1 MKINHEIRDKAAL
14 DNAIVLREIADRMLS
29 EANRSNRTLDSIFY
43 AHLLMSCAGF
53 LDDFR
58 KENTELRAQLVA
70 FQKAANLTVAV
81 DPAKE
86 GSEHTC
92 YTPLAKGTRVFLKV
106 HPHRHGTIEHS
117 LRSGRNDHRYY
128 VCFDS
133 EFEDNRWIKAS
144 LLEVL
149 HNDE

>member
-43 AHLLMSCAGF
+43 AHLLTSCAGF

-70 FQKAANLTVAV
+70 FQKATNLTVAV
-81 DPAKE
+81 DPAS
-86 GSEHTC
+86 GPDTTAC
-92 YTPLAKGTRVFLKV
+92 YTRFVRGARVCLKA
-106 HPHRHGTIEHS
+106 HPSQRGTIINTHFD
-117 LRSGRNDHRYY
+117 GRRGYLIF
-128 VCFDS
+128 VCFES
-133 EFEDNRWIKAS
+133 EFEENRWVKARN
-144 LLEVL
+144 LELVP
-149 HNDE
+149 DK

>member
-1 MKINHEIRDKAAL
+1 MIIPNKSLTQKALAGVQFL
-14 DNAIVLREIADRMLS
+14 RMHAQAMAADNDFFIAIMSEPQAIAADAIEQLV
-29 EANRSNRTLDSIFY
+29 
-43 AHLLMSCAGF
+43 
-53 LDDFR
+53 
-58 KENTELRAQLVA
+58 KENEDLRAQLIA
-70 FQKAANLTVAV
+70 FQKAANPAVAV
-81 DPAKE
+81 DQAKE

-133 EFEDNRWIKAS
+133 EFEENRWVKARN
-144 LLEVL
+144 LGLVP
-149 HNDE
+149 DK